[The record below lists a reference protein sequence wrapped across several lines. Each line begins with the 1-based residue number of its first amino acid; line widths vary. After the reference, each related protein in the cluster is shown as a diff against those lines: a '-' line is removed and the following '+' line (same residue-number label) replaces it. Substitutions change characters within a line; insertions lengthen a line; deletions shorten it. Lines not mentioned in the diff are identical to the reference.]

1 MDDILAAAAKLQEQ
15 YKHLQERNSRLTAAL
30 EDKSKK
36 LQALHQSV
44 EQRGKD
50 LAALELQVQGT
61 EAALAAHHKF
71 AEELRLRAGSR
82 VKLDVGGVH
91 FTTSLTTLMTEP
103 DSMLAAMFSGR
114 HELEK
119 DDDGRVFIDRD
130 GELFKYVLQYLRERE
145 LDLFQLPSGVK
156 QRLKREAAF
165 YCLPKL
171 EEKLGSD
178 AEAKA
183 LPGSVHLAVE
193 LVRVGSAE
201 QRQFSNSIFG
211 STPQNVEFGF
221 VTQGDPL
228 HLADRFPK
236 PPPAS
241 AFGGALDP
249 SVVNELWITRVLPVI
264 LESYHNYHLISVQR
278 EHSSPYRWEVHLNRI
293 VP

>member
-50 LAALELQVQGT
+50 LAALELQ
-61 EAALAAHHKF
+61 AHHKF

-130 GELFKYVLQYLRERE
+130 GELFNYVLQYLREGE

-183 LPGSVHLAVE
+183 LPGSVHLAV
-193 LVRVGSAE
+193 LVYYGP
-201 QRQFSNSIFG
+201 G
-211 STPQNVEFGF
+211 VEPRFI
-221 VTQGDPL
+221 TQGDPL

-236 PPPAS
+236 LQGSYP
-241 AFGGALDP
+241 DQ
-249 SVVNELWITRVLPVI
+249 SVVRELWRTRVLPVI
-264 LESYHNYHLISVQR
+264 LESYHNYHLISV
-278 EHSSPYRWEVHLNRI
+278 EKESPYYWEVHLNRI

>member
-1 MDDILAAAAKLQEQ
+1 MDASKRRSAYGKVKPLACALSLFTMDDILAAAAKLQEP

-61 EAALAAHHKF
+61 EAALVAHDKF

-130 GELFKYVLQYLRERE
+130 GELFKYVLQYLREGE
-145 LDLFQLPSGVK
+145 LDRFQLPSGVK

-171 EEKLGSD
+171 EEKLFA
-178 AEAKA
+178 AEVERAYY
-183 LPGSVHLAVE
+183 PVHEV
-193 LVRVGSAE
+193 
-201 QRQFSNSIFG
+201 
-211 STPQNVEFGF
+211 
-221 VTQGDPL
+221 QGD
-228 HLADRFPK
+228 
-236 PPPAS
+236 
-241 AFGGALDP
+241 
-249 SVVNELWITRVLPVI
+249 VQELWRTLVLPVI
-264 LESYHNYHLISVQR
+264 LERYRGYHLISVK
-278 EHSSPYRWEVHLNRI
+278 ENACNLWEVHLNRI
-293 VP
+293 VV

>member
-103 DSMLAAMFSGR
+103 ESMLAAMFSGR

-130 GELFKYVLQYLRERE
+130 GELFKYVLQYLREGE
-145 LDLFQLPSGVK
+145 L
-156 QRLKREAAF
+156 AA
-165 YCLPKL
+165 C
-171 EEKLGSD
+171 
-178 AEAKA
+178 
-183 LPGSVHLAVE
+183 
-193 LVRVGSAE
+193 SAE
-201 QRQFSNSIFG
+201 QRSFSMFG

-236 PPPAS
+236 PPPALA
-241 AFGGALDP
+241 AFGGGLDENEV
-249 SVVNELWITRVLPVI
+249 SELWRTRVLPVI
-264 LESYHNYHLISVQR
+264 LESYHNYHLISVKKESQ
-278 EHSSPYRWEVHLNRI
+278 YFWEVHLNRI